1 MCFVGVV
8 YCLEL
13 RYGTRGVVFGSVVY
27 GGEILHLRG
36 GNMYLELFRIRDYFL
51 SGFAF
56 V

>member
-1 MCFVGVV
+1 MCVFGVV

-13 RYGTRGVVFGSVVY
+13 RYGTGSVAFGSVVY
-27 GGEILHLRG
+27 RGENLYLRG
-36 GNMYLELFRIRDYFL
+36 GNMYLELVRIRDYFL